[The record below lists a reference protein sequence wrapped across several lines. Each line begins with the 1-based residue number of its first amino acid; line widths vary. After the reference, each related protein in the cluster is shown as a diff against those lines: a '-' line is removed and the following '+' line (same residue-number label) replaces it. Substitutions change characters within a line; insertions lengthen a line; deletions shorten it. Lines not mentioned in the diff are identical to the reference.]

1 MTTPLKLVAEPRRL
15 EILRLIW
22 DRERSVSEIADR
34 LPVSIA
40 AVSQHLAKLKGA
52 GLVTVRQEG
61 RRRFYRAHRG
71 DMGTLAV
78 YLESMWAE
86 RLERLG
92 AMAEAAE
99 GPRGADEADGPAGR
113 DPSDPRSTG
122 GPGPAEHPIHSEEN
136 DAP

>member
-1 MTTPLKLVAEPRRL
+1 MPSRLQLVSEPRRL

-22 DRERSVSEIADR
+22 DRERSVGDIADR

-40 AVSQHLAKLKGA
+40 AVSQHLAKLRRA

-61 RRRFYRAHRG
+61 RRRLYRAHRG

-86 RLERLG
+86 RLG

-99 GPRGADEADGPAGR
+99 
-113 DPSDPRSTG
+113 
-122 GPGPAEHPIHSEEN
+122 HPTLPEED